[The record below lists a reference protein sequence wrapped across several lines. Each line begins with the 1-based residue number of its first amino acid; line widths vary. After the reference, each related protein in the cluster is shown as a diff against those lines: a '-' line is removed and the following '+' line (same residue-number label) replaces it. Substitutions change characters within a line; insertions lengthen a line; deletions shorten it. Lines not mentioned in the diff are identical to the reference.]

1 MFGSSVG
8 LGASLDC
15 DRLAGCIVQLCQI
28 GPQTAGMRERRRAAT
43 KSCKVRFSARLP
55 CPAPSLSA
63 PSQPTQ
69 SHQLQA
75 GTGRGQ
81 FWKSTNN
88 ESNNNMLCWFFLTL
102 DSACPLL
109 RLLLQCTSA
118 KSFLSFWHLI
128 SKVGFPHILIVSPSM
143 ATNNA
148 ENSSTVSLDVLCTS
162 CLPFAVHFHNE
173 T

>member
-1 MFGSSVG
+1 MVVCSVE
-8 LGASLDC
+8 ASLDC

-75 GTGRGQ
+75 GTWRGQ

-88 ESNNNMLCWFFLTL
+88 ESNNNMLCWFFLTP

-109 RLLLQCTSA
+109 RLLSVLPVQMYFS
-118 KSFLSFWHLI
+118 KVVPILSFDI
-128 SKVGFPHILIVSPSM
+128 KSGPPPSPYYVS
-143 ATNNA
+143 
-148 ENSSTVSLDVLCTS
+148 
-162 CLPFAVHFHNE
+162 FHGHQ
-173 T
+173 